1 MQTVPNPPWIVA
13 DLRYALFQNPAGAYL
28 PLLLSSSLQQLA
40 FNSRVMKSVPIR
52 GSVGFV
58 IPDLGLDMKADP
70 TLPRIGTDFMTREL
84 KLHHFLIPV
93 LSALIGG

>member
-1 MQTVPNPPWIVA
+1 
-13 DLRYALFQNPAGAYL
+13 
-28 PLLLSSSLQQLA
+28 
-40 FNSRVMKSVPIR
+40 MKSVPIR